1 MKSGWNLRWVM
12 SFVLLSMNYHSRF
25 VQGLFRPIHK
35 IRLSTRGK
43 SGKRCI
49 CVCSLRDG
57 IFQNQWTPKLVRVH
71 LSAARRQWL
80 VLWCS
85 YLTARWG
92 LKAAFC
98 QPFSSETARTSRLE
112 HYFHL
117 PRINY
122 SLLSWR
128 WTFHVLGSFR
138 FYHFIV
144 GDPSTNSASFTD
156 ITSRILSE
164 QSIQKTI
171 KHVHPHRTLCT
182 FLIDNHFHDVRFD
195 VRKKRILKLYS
206 YHHYATENHQTWQ
219 CPYIN
224 WLTERR

>member
-1 MKSGWNLRWVM
+1 MLNNFIVSSICQVKNARADRPRFSLKCTKPSVTSLCICIYINRLTWGNRTWRVVEIFRWVM

-49 CVCSLRDG
+49 CVYSLRDG

-117 PRINY
+117 PRIN
-122 SLLSWR
+122 SLSSQL
-128 WTFHVLGSFR
+128 
-138 FYHFIV
+138 
-144 GDPSTNSASFTD
+144 
-156 ITSRILSE
+156 
-164 QSIQKTI
+164 
-171 KHVHPHRTLCT
+171 TLN
-182 FLIDNHFHDVRFD
+182 LPR
-195 VRKKRILKLYS
+195 
-206 YHHYATENHQTWQ
+206 AW
-219 CPYIN
+219 
-224 WLTERR
+224 